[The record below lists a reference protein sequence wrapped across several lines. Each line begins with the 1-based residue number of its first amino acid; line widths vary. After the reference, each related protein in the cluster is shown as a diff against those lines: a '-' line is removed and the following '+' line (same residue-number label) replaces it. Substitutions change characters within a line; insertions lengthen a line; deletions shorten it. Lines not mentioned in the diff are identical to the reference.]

1 MSNFNDEKLDK
12 MLNAYFTCSDETFTF
27 NKPKKIKRTAIIAAC
42 LVLVILAGVVFV
54 PHLFPAN
61 DDSGFII
68 VANAKSLDEAGLASA
83 DEITHDAYVEL
94 ENPTG
99 NVVTFDYDEILN
111 PNAPEYDL
119 TQRYLFQSF
128 ATNLNI
134 NVVGEDI
141 KTITYKFNKGAICPV
156 CTPIEHIDD
165 VNNGVFFAYKHSCT
179 EVTFDKKPDEIFIL
193 GFNPVYNPDAT
204 YELSRIYYSSPDAIV
219 KYHHSFLSTN
229 RYVFSE
235 NYGELEAQYGWEKGL
250 SYGYRSSD
258 PPVANEEEIN
268 TLRKLAQADDMLGFF
283 NYQNQI
289 FKRLIDGTTIDITV
303 TYNSGASETK
313 TIELIYTPIEATDI
327 EWYSKEPANTNSNG
341 IISAKLK

>member
-1 MSNFNDEKLDK
+1 MSNFNDEKIDK
-12 MLNAYFTCSDETFTF
+12 MLKAYCTRSDETFTF
-27 NKPKKIKRTAIIAAC
+27 NKPKKIKHTALIAAC
-42 LVLVILAGVVFV
+42 LVLVILAGVIFV
-54 PHLFPAN
+54 PHLFPTQN
-61 DDSGFII
+61 TSGFII
-68 VANAKSLDEAGLASA
+68 VANAKSLDETGLASA
-83 DEITHDAYVEL
+83 DEITKEYYVEL

-99 NVVTFDYDEILN
+99 NVVFFDYDEILN
-111 PNAPEYDL
+111 PDAPGYNL

-141 KTITYKFNKGAICPV
+141 KTITYKFNKGAITPV
-156 CTPIEHIDD
+156 CTPIEHIEDGKD
-165 VNNGVFFAYKHSCT
+165 NMVFSYGFCCT

-204 YELSRIYYSSPDAIV
+204 YELSRMYYSSPDAIV
-219 KYHHSFLSTN
+219 KYHHSFLETRN
-229 RYVFSE
+229 YVFSE
-235 NYGELEAQYGWEKGL
+235 NYGELEAQYGWEKSL

-258 PPVANEEEIN
+258 PPLANEEEIN
-268 TLRKLAQADDMLGFF
+268 TLRELSQADDMLGFF

-289 FKRLIDGTTIDITV
+289 FKRLVDGTTIDITV

-341 IISAKLK
+341 IISARLK